1 MEQKGNSAC
10 GAACVALAGILWGI
24 LGLFVRALGDSGLTP
39 FDVVGVR
46 ALVAAGA
53 LLLFLLA
60 TDRRALLV
68 RPRDLW
74 CFLGTGL
81 CSIVFFNYCYFT
93 AVRMMS
99 LASAAVLLYTAP
111 AFVMLLSSALFGE
124 RLTRRRLAALLCT
137 FLGCASVTGVFGAQQ
152 SLTLAGVLIGL
163 GAGLGYALY
172 TIFGRYA
179 LARGYQAPTITFY
192 TFLIAAVVSSVLV
205 GGWSQVGGVIKK
217 GGSQVVLCMLALG
230 VLSTVMAFL
239 FYTIGLTKMESSY
252 ASVIASIEPVTASIL
267 GAVLYREKLSIWTIA
282 GIALVLGAILIVNLT
297 DL

>member
-124 RLTRRRLAALLCT
+124 RLTRRRIAALLCT
-137 FLGCASVTGVFGAQQ
+137 FLGCASVTDVFGAQQ

-192 TFLIAAVVSSVLV
+192 TFLIAA
-205 GGWSQVGGVIKK
+205 
-217 GGSQVVLCMLALG
+217 LCVCLADGTARLRAAAAAPEALALMLALG
-230 VLSTVMAFL
+230 LVSTVAPFL
-239 FYTIGLTKMESSY
+239 LYTIGLRTLSGAR
-252 ASVIASIEPVTASIL
+252 ASIIASIEPATAALL
-267 GAVLYREKLSIWTIA
+267 GIVLYGEQPGFGTLL
-282 GIALVLGAILIVNLT
+282 GLLLVLLGIFLARKA
-297 DL
+297 

>member
-1 MEQKGNSAC
+1 MEQKENSAC

-68 RPRDLW
+68 RSRDLW

-111 AFVMLLSSALFGE
+111 AFVMVLSSALFGE

-152 SLTLAGVLIGL
+152 SLTPAGVLIGL

-192 TFLIAAVVSSVLV
+192 TFLIAA
-205 GGWSQVGGVIKK
+205 
-217 GGSQVVLCMLALG
+217 LCVCLADGTARLRAAAAAPEALALMLALG
-230 VLSTVMAFL
+230 LVSTVAPFL
-239 FYTIGLTKMESSY
+239 LYTIGLRSLSGAR
-252 ASVIASIEPVTASIL
+252 ASIIASIEPVTAAFL
-267 GAVLYREKLSIWTIA
+267 
-282 GIALVLGAILIVNLT
+282 GIALYGEQPGFGTLLGLLLVLLGIFLARKA
-297 DL
+297 

>member
-1 MEQKGNSAC
+1 MEQKRNSAC
-10 GAACVALAGILWGI
+10 GAVCVALAGILWGI

-124 RLTRRRLAALLCT
+124 RLTRRRFAALLCT
-137 FLGCASVTGVFGAQQ
+137 FLGCASVTGIFGAQQ
-152 SLTLAGVLIGL
+152 SLTPAGVLIGL

-179 LARGYQAPTITFY
+179 IARGYQAPTITCY
-192 TFLIAAVVSSVLV
+192 TFLIAA
-205 GGWSQVGGVIKK
+205 
-217 GGSQVVLCMLALG
+217 LCVCLADGTARLRAAAAVPEALALMLALG
-230 VLSTVMAFL
+230 LVSTVAPFL
-239 FYTIGLTKMESSY
+239 LYTIGLRSLSGAR
-252 ASVIASIEPVTASIL
+252 ASIIASIEPVTAALI
-267 GAVLYREKLSIWTIA
+267 
-282 GIALVLGAILIVNLT
+282 GIALYGEQPGFGTLLGLLLVLLGIFLARKA
-297 DL
+297 

>member
-1 MEQKGNSAC
+1 MEQKRNSAF

-124 RLTRRRLAALLCT
+124 RLTRCRLAALLCT
-137 FLGCASVTGVFGAQQ
+137 FLGCASVTGVLGAQQ
-152 SLTLAGVLIGL
+152 SLTPAGILVGL

-172 TIFGRYA
+172 TIFGRFA

-192 TFLIAAVVSSVLV
+192 TFLIAA
-205 GGWSQVGGVIKK
+205 
-217 GGSQVVLCMLALG
+217 LCVCLADGTARLRAAAAAPEALALMLALG
-230 VLSTVMAFL
+230 LVSTVAPFL
-239 FYTIGLTKMESSY
+239 LYTIGLRTLSGAR
-252 ASVIASIEPVTASIL
+252 ASIIASIEPVTAAL
-267 GAVLYREKLSIWTIA
+267 F
-282 GIALVLGAILIVNLT
+282 GIAFYGEQPGFGTLLGLLLVLLGIFLARKA
-297 DL
+297 

>member
-111 AFVMLLSSALFGE
+111 AFVMVLSSALFGE
-124 RLTRRRLAALLCT
+124 RLTRRRIAALLCT
-137 FLGCASVTGVFGAQQ
+137 FRGCASVTGVFGAQQ
-152 SLTLAGVLIGL
+152 SLTLAGILIGL

-192 TFLIAAVVSSVLV
+192 TFLIAA
-205 GGWSQVGGVIKK
+205 
-217 GGSQVVLCMLALG
+217 LCVCLADGTARLRAAAAAPEALALMLALG
-230 VLSTVMAFL
+230 LVSTVAPFL
-239 FYTIGLTKMESSY
+239 LYTIGLRTLSGAR
-252 ASVIASIEPVTASIL
+252 ASIIASIEPVTAAL
-267 GAVLYREKLSIWTIA
+267 L
-282 GIALVLGAILIVNLT
+282 GIALYGEQPGFGTLLGLLLVLLGIFLARKA
-297 DL
+297 

>member
-1 MEQKGNSAC
+1 MEQKRNSAC
-10 GAACVALAGILWGI
+10 GAVCVALAGILWGI

-74 CFLGTGL
+74 CFLGTGF

-124 RLTRRRLAALLCT
+124 RLTRCRLAALLCT

-152 SLTLAGVLIGL
+152 SLTPAGVLIGL

-192 TFLIAAVVSSVLV
+192 TFLIAA
-205 GGWSQVGGVIKK
+205 
-217 GGSQVVLCMLALG
+217 LCVCLADGTARLRAAAAAPEALALMLALG
-230 VLSTVMAFL
+230 LVSTVAPFL
-239 FYTIGLTKMESSY
+239 LYTIGLRSLSGAR
-252 ASVIASIEPVTASIL
+252 ASIIASIEPVTAALI
-267 GAVLYREKLSIWTIA
+267 
-282 GIALVLGAILIVNLT
+282 GIALYGEQPGFGTLLGLLLVLLGIFLARKA
-297 DL
+297 

>member
-68 RPRDLW
+68 WPRDLW

-124 RLTRRRLAALLCT
+124 RLTRRRIAALLCT

-192 TFLIAAVVSSVLV
+192 TFLIAA
-205 GGWSQVGGVIKK
+205 
-217 GGSQVVLCMLALG
+217 LCVCLADGTARLRAAAAAPEALALMLALG
-230 VLSTVMAFL
+230 LVSTVAPFL
-239 FYTIGLTKMESSY
+239 LYTIGLRTLSGAR
-252 ASVIASIEPVTASIL
+252 ASIIASIEPVTAAFL
-267 GAVLYREKLSIWTIA
+267 
-282 GIALVLGAILIVNLT
+282 GIALYGEQPGVGPLLGLLLVLLGIFLARKA
-297 DL
+297 

>member
-1 MEQKGNSAC
+1 MEQKRNSAC

-124 RLTRRRLAALLCT
+124 RLTRRRIAALLCT

-192 TFLIAAVVSSVLV
+192 TFLIAA
-205 GGWSQVGGVIKK
+205 
-217 GGSQVVLCMLALG
+217 LCVCLADGTARLR
-230 VLSTVMAFL
+230 
-239 FYTIGLTKMESSY
+239 
-252 ASVIASIEPVTASIL
+252 ASA
-267 GAVLYREKLSIWTIA
+267 
-282 GIALVLGAILIVNLT
+282 
-297 DL
+297 